1 MASDNAS
8 SHTHSQA
15 PTVDINS
22 PFVFN
27 SLLVLPSSPAPLI
40 DPLVDISLAASDEI
54 SYSIVATSSNSSD
67 MAQKDMDGIGRLSD
81 QISSQRCRLRV
92 FELIYKASREDRE
105 RKTSMRQR
113 MGILVAHA
121 VGFWD
126 CRLFINAATEYQ
138 PLDFGTA
145 GDKFQG
151 IKEVSAFLGHV
162 QAWRV
167 RCCDGWTIGL
177 GVVTPDQLFC
187 DDYYKLTYPCTLGVS
202 LLPWSRSFI
211 GITVMVKP
219 GSWEALKVDLL
230 SSRVSREQCDIG
242 VSSCYLAVDGVSG
255 VLTMVLIR
263 LLL

>member
-1 MASDNAS
+1 MLEEEMASDNAS

-15 PTVDINS
+15 PTVNINS

-27 SLLVLPSSPAPLI
+27 SLLVLPSSPAPLS

-67 MAQKDMDGIGRLSD
+67 MAQKDM
-81 QISSQRCRLRV
+81 
-92 FELIYKASREDRE
+92 EY
-105 RKTSMRQR
+105 
-113 MGILVAHA
+113 LVAHA

-162 QAWRV
+162 QAWNYSY
-167 RCCDGWTIGL
+167 GQTGEL
-177 GVVTPDQLFC
+177 GGVESGPSYCHPEYLENNA
-187 DDYYKLTYPCTLGVS
+187 TLAFQAAIS
-202 LLPWSRSFI
+202 RWMASAAFLPWF
-211 GITVMVKP
+211 
-219 GSWEALKVDLL
+219 
-230 SSRVSREQCDIG
+230 
-242 VSSCYLAVDGVSG
+242 
-255 VLTMVLIR
+255 
-263 LLL
+263 